1 VARRAERLMVTLAE
15 REPISPESARYLN
28 RLSDALFV
36 WSRWINAAYETP
48 EHLWNAKTAPPA

>member
-1 VARRAERLMVTLAE
+1 MVTLAE
-15 REPISPESARYLN
+15 REPISPESAKYLN